1 MCSIYPIWLPK
12 SLETELRY
20 RYTTITD
27 IGHISL
33 YEFQLVFEIPV
44 QFFLDVY

>member
-1 MCSIYPIWLPK
+1 M
-12 SLETELRY
+12 ELRH

-27 IGHISL
+27 IDHISL